1 MSLDRGIKVVNGNI
15 IFQNNDSDEEF
26 TIKSRK
32 YINLFINDKPCKQFE
47 EHVVTKDDKI
57 YYTLEKS
64 EAKREIKIFISE
76 DKMKAYIKVEY
87 LPEIE
92 YKLKDKEP
100 FINLA
105 LSVEEVSR
113 KYPPKYTV
121 EEIKKIIKENNVVFG
136 IKEDILEEAVLG
148 CDEKLLIAEGEY
160 PVQDI
165 PSEVKLLFT
174 PTQMHFPDPE
184 SDETIDFKNLFRIS
198 NVRKG
203 DKIAKITPE
212 TIGKDGKNVFGK
224 IIKKDYVRLTP
235 ITANKGC
242 KIEDDDIIAT
252 IDGKAH
258 ISGRTVSVNPVFTV
272 ESVNMETCN
281 INFYG
286 DIEVY
291 DSVDDHMDVSAGGS
305 LDVSNNVNT
314 SNVVTGG
321 HITILGN
328 AISSKILS
336 GQIDIRKKEYAD
348 VLTSYKDMVNDIIKN
363 IRLLQ
368 TKNTAFGAKDFI
380 QNLTEDK
387 YKDFQ
392 KIALKLVT
400 LNIKNETK
408 GSELIEYLKE
418 KVLGYNILKMRSLND
433 LTMLLNILDNEIEYY
448 DKHSIVPLNIRISY
462 CQDCEIKSTGNIII
476 SGKGEFTSKLTAM
489 KDIMFTKPDSVARG
503 GIISAGNSI
512 VAGIVGSRAEVPTT
526 LIVPKEGKISAV
538 LAYKNITFKVGKIS
552 VNTDREYEHVQV
564 FLNKKTGLIEFHE
577 DAF

>member
-15 IFQNNDSDEEF
+15 IFQNNYSDEEF

-47 EHVVTKDDKI
+47 ENVVTKDDKI
-57 YYTLEKS
+57 HYTLEKS
-64 EAKREIKIFISE
+64 EAKREINIFISQ
-76 DKMKAYIKVEY
+76 DKMKAYIRIEY

-92 YKLKDKEP
+92 YKLKDKPP

-121 EEIKKIIKENNVVFG
+121 AEVKKILKEKNIVFG
-136 IKEDILEEAVLG
+136 IKENILEEAVLG
-148 CDEKLLIAEGEY
+148 CNEELLIAEGEY
-160 PVQDI
+160 PVQDV

-174 PTQMHFPDPE
+174 PTQMRFPDPE
-184 SDETIDFKNLFRIS
+184 SSETIDYKNLFRIS

-203 DKIAKITPE
+203 DKIAEIIPE
-212 TIGKDGKNVFGK
+212 IIGKDGKNILGK

-235 ITANKGC
+235 ITVNKGC
-242 KIEDDDIIAT
+242 KIEENDIIAT

-314 SNVVTGG
+314 SKVITGG
-321 HITILGN
+321 NITILGN
-328 AISSKILS
+328 AINSKILS

-348 VLTSYKDMVNDIIKN
+348 VLNSYKDMLNNIIENVRFLQRKN
-363 IRLLQ
+363 E
-368 TKNTAFGAKDFI
+368 AFGAKDFMK
-380 QNLTEDK
+380 NLTEDK

-392 KIALKLVT
+392 KIALKIVT
-400 LNIKNETK
+400 LSIKNETK
-408 GSELIEYLKE
+408 GSELIDYLKE
-418 KVLGYNILKMRSLND
+418 KVLGYNILKMKSLND
-433 LTMLLNILDNEIEYY
+433 ITMLLNILDNEIEYY
-448 DKHSIVPLNIRISY
+448 DKNSIVPLDIRLSY

-476 SGKGEFTSKLTAM
+476 GGKGEYTSKLTAM
-489 KDIMFTKPDSVARG
+489 KDIMFTKPDAVARG
-503 GIISAGNSI
+503 GVISAGNNI
-512 VAGIVGSRAEVPTT
+512 TAGIVGSRAEIPTT

-538 LAYKNITFKVGKIS
+538 LVYKNTTFKVGNIS
-552 VNTDREYEHVQV
+552 VNTEREYEYVQV
-564 FLNKKTGLIEFHE
+564 FFNKKTRLIEFHE

>member
-1 MSLDRGIKVVNGNI
+1 MSLERGIKVVNGNI
-15 IFQNNDSDEEF
+15 IFQNDCSDEKF

-32 YINLFINDKPCKQFE
+32 YINLFINDELCKQFE
-47 EHVVTKDDKI
+47 ENVVTKDDKI
-57 YYTLEKS
+57 HYTLEKS
-64 EAKREIKIFISE
+64 EAKREINIFISE
-76 DKMKAYIKVEY
+76 DKMKAYVRIEY

-92 YKLKDKEP
+92 YKLKDKAS

-121 EEIKKIIKENNVVFG
+121 DEVKKILKEKNVIFG
-136 IKEDILEEAVLG
+136 IKEAALEKAILG
-148 CDEKLLIAEGEY
+148 CNEELLIAEGEY
-160 PVQDI
+160 PIQDV
-165 PSEVKLLFT
+165 PSEVKLLFS
-174 PTQMHFPDPE
+174 PTEMHFPDPE
-184 SDETIDFKNLFRIS
+184 SSETIDYKNLFRIS
-198 NVRKG
+198 NVREG
-203 DKIAKITPE
+203 DKIAEIIPE
-212 TIGKDGKNVFGK
+212 TIGKDGKNIFGE
-224 IIKKDYVRLTP
+224 IIKKNYVRLTP

-242 KIEDDDIIAT
+242 KIEENDIIAT

-258 ISGRTVSVNPVFTV
+258 ISVRIVTVNPVFTF

-291 DSVDDHMDVSAGGS
+291 DSVNDHMDVNAGGS
-305 LDVSNNVNT
+305 LDVSNNVNA
-314 SNVVTGG
+314 SKVVTGG
-321 HITILGN
+321 DITILGN

-348 VLTSYKDMVNDIIKN
+348 VLTLYKDMINDIIKT

-368 TKNTAFGAKDFI
+368 AKTTAFGAKDFI

-408 GSELIEYLKE
+408 GSELIEYIKE
-418 KVLGYNILKMRSLND
+418 KVLGYNILKMKSLND
-433 LTMLLNILDNEIEYY
+433 LTILLNILDNEIEYY
-448 DKHSIVPLNIRISY
+448 DKNSIVPLDIRISY

-512 VAGIVGSRAEVPTT
+512 AAGIVGSRAEIPTT

-538 LAYKNITFKVGKIS
+538 LAYRNTTFKIGNVS
-552 VNTDREYEHVQV
+552 ANTEREYEHVQV
-564 FLNKKTGLIEFHE
+564 FFNKKTRLIEFHE

>member
-15 IFQNNDSDEEF
+15 IFQNNYSDEKF

-32 YINLFINDKPCKQFE
+32 YINLYINDKLCKQFE
-47 EHVVTKDDKI
+47 ENVVTKDDKI
-57 YYTLEKS
+57 HYTLEKS
-64 EAKREIKIFISE
+64 EAKREINIFISE
-76 DKMKAYIKVEY
+76 DKMKAYITIEY

-92 YKLKDKEP
+92 YKLKDKAS

-113 KYPPKYTV
+113 KYPTKYTV
-121 EEIKKIIKENNVVFG
+121 DEVKKILEEKNVIFG
-136 IKEDILEEAVLG
+136 IKEGILEDAILG
-148 CDEKLLIAEGEY
+148 CNEELLIAEGEY
-160 PVQDI
+160 PVQDVA
-165 PSEVKLLFT
+165 SEIKLLFT
-174 PTQMHFPDPE
+174 PTRMHFPDQE
-184 SDETIDFKNLFRIS
+184 SSETIDFKNLFRIS
-198 NVRKG
+198 NVQEG
-203 DKIAKITPE
+203 DKIAEIIPE
-212 TIGKDGKNVFGK
+212 TIGKDGKNILGK

-242 KIEDDDIIAT
+242 KIEENDIIAN

-291 DSVDDHMDVSAGGS
+291 DSVNDHMDVSAGGA
-305 LDVSNNVNT
+305 LDVGNNVNT

-321 HITILGN
+321 DITILGN
-328 AISSKILS
+328 AISSKILC

-348 VLTSYKDMVNDIIKN
+348 VLTSYKHMVSDIIKN

-368 TKNTAFGAKDFI
+368 MKNTAFGAKDFI

-408 GSELIEYLKE
+408 GSELIEYIKE
-418 KVLGYNILKMRSLND
+418 KVLGYNILKMKSLND
-433 LTMLLNILDNEIEYY
+433 LTILLSILDNEIEYY
-448 DKHSIVPLNIRISY
+448 DRNSIVPLDIRISY

-476 SGKGEFTSKLTAM
+476 SGKGEFASKLTAM

-503 GIISAGNSI
+503 GIISAGNRI
-512 VAGIVGSRAEVPTT
+512 TAGIIGSRAEVPTT
-526 LIVPKEGKISAV
+526 LIVPKEGKISVV
-538 LAYKNITFKVGKIS
+538 LAHKNTTFKLGKIS
-552 VNTDREYEHVQV
+552 VNTEREYEHVQV
-564 FLNKKTGLIEFHE
+564 FLNKKTERIEFHE